1 MPRLNPHS
9 VRFTLL
15 LASLVTLASFATD
28 MGLPVLAETAASLGV
43 TPATAALTMS
53 VFMVGFAFGPFVVAP
68 ISDRFGRRPILLTG
82 VATFAVF
89 GALGAFAQSL
99 GALLTWRLLMGAG
112 AGTAQVLVIATV
124 RDNFTGSEART
135 RQSYVNL
142 AAGLAPMIAPTL
154 GVFIA
159 SLGGWRGIYG
169 VLVAGGVVLWVLA
182 ERNLDES
189 APLAAATALSVRG
202 TIRNYIR
209 VVRHPVTMG
218 YAVVVALLFGCLF
231 AYVSS
236 SSLIL
241 IGLMGVS
248 QRFYGLLFAC
258 TSLGLVFGAFLNARL
273 NRRGVSHTKLVA
285 MGMIMVASVAS
296 VLFTLAWA
304 GVLTPWLLVPLV
316 VVSFIFHAIV
326 RANAVQ
332 GALEPVPEIAGVA
345 SAVVTGLTMLVGA
358 LASAVAAALFDG
370 RTPIAMTGTMA
381 TCSLAALG
389 VYFVV
394 VRPAERRFHLE
405 HPHAHTEELE
415 VIADGVAA

>member
-1 MPRLNPHS
+1 
-9 VRFTLL
+9 
-15 LASLVTLASFATD
+15 
-28 MGLPVLAETAASLGV
+28 
-43 TPATAALTMS
+43 MS

-124 RDNFTGSEART
+124 RDNFSGSEART

-169 VLVAGGVVLWVLA
+169 VLAAGGVVLWVLA
-182 ERNLDES
+182 ARHLGAS
-189 APLAAATALSVRG
+189 APLHAATTLSVRG

-231 AYVSS
+231 AYVSG

-241 IGLMGVS
+241 IGVMGVS
-248 QRFYGLLFAC
+248 QRLYGLLFAC

-285 MGMIMVASVAS
+285 IGMIMVASVAS
-296 VLFTLAWA
+296 VLSA
-304 GVLTPWLLVPLV
+304 WLLVPLV

-332 GALEPVPEIAGVA
+332 GALEPMPEIAGVA

-370 RTPIAMTGTMA
+370 RTPIAMTGTMV
-381 TCSLAALG
+381 TCALGALG
-389 VYFVV
+389 VYFIV
-394 VRPAERRFHLE
+394 VRPADRRFRAE
-405 HPHAHTEELE
+405 HPHVHTEELE
-415 VIADGVAA
+415 TFTDGVAA

>member
-43 TPATAALTMS
+43 SPATAALTMS

-68 ISDRFGRRPILLTG
+68 ISDQFGRRPILLMG

-124 RDNFTGSEART
+124 RDNFSGSEART

-159 SLGGWRGIYG
+159 SLGGWRAIYG
-169 VLVAGGVVLWVLA
+169 ALAAGGAVLWVLA
-182 ERNLDES
+182 ARNLDES
-189 APLAAATALSVRG
+189 APVASASALTVRG
-202 TIRNYIR
+202 TVRNYIR

-218 YAVVVALLFGCLF
+218 YAVVVALLFGNLF
-231 AYVSS
+231 AYVSG

-241 IGLMGVS
+241 IGVMGVS
-248 QRFYGLLFAC
+248 QRVYGLLFAL

-273 NRRGVSHTKLVA
+273 NRRGVSHTKLIA
-285 MGMIMVASVAS
+285 IGMVMVASIAS
-296 VLFTLAWA
+296 LLFAMAGLNVLSAY
-304 GVLTPWLLVPLV
+304 LLVPMV

-332 GALEPVPEIAGVA
+332 GALEPMPEIAGVA
-345 SAVVTGLTMLVGA
+345 SAVVTGFTMLVGA
-358 LASAVAAALFDG
+358 LSSAVAAALFDG

-381 TCSLAALG
+381 TCSLIALG
-389 VYFVV
+389 VYFFV
-394 VRPAERRFHLE
+394 VRPAERRFHDE
-405 HPHAHTEELE
+405 NPHVHTEELE

>member
-43 TPATAALTMS
+43 SPATAALTMS

-68 ISDRFGRRPILLTG
+68 VSDRFGRRPILLMG

-159 SLGGWRGIYG
+159 TLGGWRAIYG
-169 VLVAGGVVLWVLA
+169 ALAAGGVVLWILA
-182 ERNLDES
+182 FRNLDES
-189 APLAAATALSVRG
+189 APIEAASSLTLRG

-209 VVRHPVTMG
+209 VLSHPVTMG

-231 AYVSS
+231 AYVSG

-241 IGLMGVS
+241 IGVMGVS
-248 QRFYGLLFAC
+248 QRLYGLLFAL

-273 NRRGVSHTKLVA
+273 NRRGVSHTKLIA
-285 MGMIMVASVAS
+285 IGMIMVASIAS
-296 VLFTLAWA
+296 LLFLLATLE
-304 GVLTPWLLVPLV
+304 VLTTYLLVPLV
-316 VVSFIFHAIV
+316 VLSFIFHAIV

-332 GALEPVPEIAGVA
+332 GALEPMPEIAGVA

-358 LASAVAAALFDG
+358 LASAVAAGLFDG
-370 RTPIAMTGTMA
+370 RTPVAMTETMA
-381 TCSLAALG
+381 TCALGALG
-389 VYFVV
+389 VYFIV
-394 VRPAERRFHLE
+394 VRPAERRFRAD
-405 HPHAHTEELE
+405 HPQMHTEELE
-415 VIADGVAA
+415 TFSDGVAA

>member
-1 MPRLNPHS
+1 MPRLDPHS

-43 TPATAALTMS
+43 SPATAALTMS

-68 ISDRFGRRPILLTG
+68 ISDRYGRRPILLTG

-159 SLGGWRGIYG
+159 SLGGWRAIYG
-169 VLVAGGVVLWVLA
+169 ALAAGGAVLWVLA
-182 ERNLDES
+182 ARNLDES
-189 APLAAATALSVRG
+189 APLDAASKLTVRG
-202 TIRNYIR
+202 TLRNYIR

-231 AYVSS
+231 AYVSG

-241 IGLMGVS
+241 IGVMGVS

-273 NRRGVSHTKLVA
+273 NRRGVSHTKLIA

-296 VLFTLAWA
+296 LLVALAWA
-304 GVLTPWLLVPLV
+304 RVLTASLLVPLV
-316 VVSFIFHAIV
+316 VLSFIFHAIV

-332 GALEPVPEIAGVA
+332 GALEPMPEIAGVA

-370 RTPIAMTGTMA
+370 RTPLAMTGMMA
-381 TCSLAALG
+381 TCSLAALA
-389 VYFVV
+389 VYFIV
-394 VRPAERRFHLE
+394 VRPAERRFHLD
-405 HPHAHTEELE
+405 HPHVHIEELE

>member
-43 TPATAALTMS
+43 SPATAALTMS

-68 ISDRFGRRPILLTG
+68 VSDRFGRRPILLMG

-99 GALLTWRLLMGAG
+99 AALLTWRLLMGAG
-112 AGTAQVLVIATV
+112 AGTAQVLVLATV
-124 RDNFTGSEART
+124 RDNFRGSEART

-154 GVFIA
+154 GVFVA
-159 SLGGWRGIYG
+159 SFGGWRAIYG
-169 VLVAGGVVLWVLA
+169 ALAAGGIVLWVLA
-182 ERNLDES
+182 FRNLDES
-189 APLAAATALSVRG
+189 APLGAFSSLTFRG
-202 TIRNYIR
+202 TLHSYVR
-209 VVRHPVTMG
+209 VLTHPVTMG
-218 YAVVVALLFGCLF
+218 YALVVALLFGCLF
-231 AYVSS
+231 AYVSA

-241 IGLMGVS
+241 IGVMGVS
-248 QRFYGLLFAC
+248 QRLYGLLFAC
-258 TSLGLVFGAFLNARL
+258 TSLGLVFGAFVNARL
-273 NRRGVSHTKLVA
+273 NRRGVSHTKLIA
-285 MGMIMVASVAS
+285 IGMVMVASVAS
-296 VLFTLAWA
+296 LLFAMA
-304 GVLTPWLLVPLV
+304 GLHVLTSYLLVPLV

-332 GALEPVPEIAGVA
+332 GALEPMPEIAGVA

-358 LASAVAAALFDG
+358 AASAVAAG
-370 RTPIAMTGTMA
+370 
-381 TCSLAALG
+381 
-389 VYFVV
+389 
-394 VRPAERRFHLE
+394 
-405 HPHAHTEELE
+405 
-415 VIADGVAA
+415 

>member
-68 ISDRFGRRPILLTG
+68 ISDRLGRRPILLMG

-124 RDNFTGSEART
+124 RDNFTGSEARA

-159 SLGGWRGIYG
+159 SLGGWRAIYG
-169 VLVAGGVVLWVLA
+169 ALAAGGAVLWVLA
-182 ERNLDES
+182 ARNLGES
-189 APLAAATALSVRG
+189 APLERASSLTVRG
-202 TIRNYIR
+202 TIRNYVR
-209 VVRHPVTMG
+209 VVSHPVTMG

-231 AYVSS
+231 AYVSG

-241 IGLMGVS
+241 IGVMGVS
-248 QRFYGLLFAC
+248 QRVYGLLFAC

-285 MGMIMVASVAS
+285 VGMIMVASVAS
-296 VLFTLAWA
+296 LLFALALS
-304 GVLTPWLLVPLV
+304 GVLSATLLVPLV
-316 VVSFIFHAIV
+316 VLSFVFHAIV

-332 GALEPVPEIAGVA
+332 GALEPMPEIAGVA
-345 SAVVTGLTMLVGA
+345 SAVVTGFTMLVGA

-370 RTPIAMTGTMA
+370 RTPLAMTGTMA
-381 TCSLAALG
+381 TCSLAALC
-389 VYFVV
+389 VYFIV
-394 VRPAERRFHLE
+394 VRPAERRFHAE
-405 HPHAHTEELE
+405 HPYVHTAELE